1 MKTFLA
7 TGLIFLAFLAFVPVA
22 RSEQSAGAGLTW
34 GRCSEPPVEPCF
46 RHRGRLSGQNGIAH
60 MIWLV
65 GTKRIVAVDNAGMP
79 DQLWKYLDMASP
91 DHADIY
97 GDYEICPLERDRP
110 GNMRRVCVSSA
121 SRLVVQDRERSRAPI
136 RLLFT
141 WPKARSNQ

>member
-1 MKTFLA
+1 
-7 TGLIFLAFLAFVPVA
+7 
-22 RSEQSAGAGLTW
+22 
-34 GRCSEPPVEPCF
+34 
-46 RHRGRLSGQNGIAH
+46 

-65 GTKRIVAVDNAGMP
+65 GTKRIVDVRNEVP
-79 DQLWKYLDMASP
+79 DQLLKYLDMTSP

-110 GNMRRVCVSSA
+110 GNMRLVCVSSA

-141 WPKARSNQ
+141 WPKARSNSRN